1 MKFVIS
7 TQELNEL
14 IIKIQNIV
22 SLKPTLPILSNFLL
36 EAYNDELVLTAT
48 DMTVGIR
55 CFAEAQIIEEGATT
69 LPVKTFAGLV
79 KELSA
84 PTVQISTNANH
95 ITTLVSGTSRFKI
108 NGMAKDD
115 YPALPDLENAFSFSI
130 KQSVLKDLLYRTSFA
145 LSKDDNRYTLTGALM
160 HIANGTITFVG
171 TNGKKL
177 ARAFAPLE
185 VDPNFHARS
194 IIPAKAV
201 DEFIKNLTEEEGEA
215 KLFVMNDKVA
225 LEANKTLILSMLLTG
240 EYPDITRLI
249 PEKTETVLSLHRDE
263 LIAMLRQVSLFRLN
277 SEHSVRFTFQNGE
290 LQISANTSEIGE
302 GHVAMPV
309 NFQNEKL
316 EVAFN
321 PGYFLD
327 ILRHCKGETV
337 SMGIIDS
344 YNPGIIVD
352 REQFDKT
359 SEASPL
365 FLIMPMRL
373 SED

>member
-1 MKFVIS
+1 MKFVIA

-14 IIKIQNIV
+14 INKIQNVV
-22 SLKPTLPILSNFLL
+22 SLKPPLPILSNFLL

-55 CFAEAQIIEEGATT
+55 CFAEAQILEEGATT
-69 LPVKTFAGLV
+69 LPVKTFAGLIR
-79 KELSA
+79 ELSA
-84 PTVQISTNANH
+84 PTVQISTNSNH

-108 NGMAKDD
+108 NGMSKDD
-115 YPALPDLENAFSFSI
+115 YPALPDLENAFSFTI
-130 KQSVLKDLLYRTSFA
+130 KQDLLKDLLYRTSFA
-145 LSKDDNRYTLTGALM
+145 LSKDDNRYALTGALM
-160 HIANGTITFVG
+160 DIANATVTFVG

-185 VDPNFHARS
+185 IDPAIHSRS

-201 DEFIKNLTEEEGEA
+201 DEFIKNLTEVSDV
-215 KLFVMNDKVA
+215 KLFIMNDKIA
-225 LEANKTLILSMLLTG
+225 LEANKTLILSLLLTG
-240 EYPDITRLI
+240 EYPDISRLI
-249 PEKTETVLSLHRDE
+249 PEKTETILNLHREE
-263 LIAMLRQVSLFRLN
+263 LVTMLRQISLFRPDSN
-277 SEHSVRFTFQNGE
+277 HSVRFVFQNGE
-290 LQISANTSEIGE
+290 LQISANTSDIGE
-302 GHVAMPV
+302 GQVAMPV
-309 NFQNEKL
+309 NFQGDKL

-337 SMGIIDS
+337 SLGIIDS

-352 REQFDKT
+352 SEQLDRT
-359 SEASPL
+359 ADASPL